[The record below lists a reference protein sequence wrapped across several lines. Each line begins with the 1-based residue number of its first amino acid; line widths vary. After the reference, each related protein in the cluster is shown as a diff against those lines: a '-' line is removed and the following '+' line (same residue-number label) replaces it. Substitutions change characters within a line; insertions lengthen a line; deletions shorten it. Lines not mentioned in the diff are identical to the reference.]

1 MSTLQ
6 DMNRK
11 EKTWV
16 ARQNCLKKLETKDFG
31 YRAVEQERQ
40 EKKIQKQC
48 CLDEDLHNHST
59 FGIRLFFGILCF
71 LFVFCL
77 KKFGWSYKALDY
89 SFIKEQVAANDM
101 VEQMEEQAEVV
112 FLDRKN

>member
-1 MSTLQ
+1 MNTVQ

-16 ARQNCLKKLETKDFG
+16 ARQNCLIKLETKDFG

-48 CLDEDLHNHST
+48 CSDEDLHNHST
-59 FGIRLFFGILCF
+59 FGIRLFFCILCF

-77 KKFGWSYKALDY
+77 KESGWSYKLMSY
-89 SFIKEQVAANDM
+89 SFIKEQVTENYM
-101 VEQMEEQAEVV
+101 VEQMEEQIEVV
-112 FLDRKN
+112 FLNTK

>member
-16 ARQNCLKKLETKDFG
+16 ARQNCLRKLETKDFG
-31 YRAVEQERQ
+31 YRIEQERQ
-40 EKKIQKQC
+40 DKKTQKQC
-48 CLDEDLHNHST
+48 CLDEDLHEHSST
-59 FGIRLFFGILCF
+59 LGVRLFFCILCF

-77 KKFGWSYKALDY
+77 KESGWSYKLMSY
-89 SFIKEQVAANDM
+89 SFIKEQVTENYM
-101 VEQMEEQAEVV
+101 VEQMEEQIEVV
-112 FLDRKN
+112 FLNTK